1 MIPFSTFVPSFLFK
15 IISNICLRKK
25 GRTSKKTKE
34 KRRIHHGI
42 EIPCFL
48 RQLINKMKTITW
60 PILALMA
67 LCTVIGLDD
76 IMYNFQ
82 NQGMPV
88 ITSWIIMCLLYV
100 TPYSLMVGQ
109 LGSTFDKEGGGLS
122 SWVRGTDG
130 EFLGYFTAW
139 TYWAASIP
147 YAVDSANEIIVDLG
161 WAVTGTGTKDFQY
174 KIPTSLFAIL
184 TFVVF
189 IIFIIVEHHFSNS
202 MEFLST
208 IGGGLMIIMVILFV
222 ILAFFGLVK
231 SGGHMATKNFGFHS
245 IVPDFNLH
253 YWSTVGMLI
262 YAMNGCE
269 LVAPYVTKMK
279 KPKTDFPKA
288 MIALAV
294 MTAFLTIL
302 GSFALGIYFDAN
314 HIPNDLKMNGAYYLF
329 DMLGEQF
336 GMGHFLLYFW
346 AWTSL
351 FFNCAL
357 VAVLLDAMTRMLISD
372 TGDKY
377 MPKFLRKKDKNGL
390 PVNGY
395 ILTVALSS
403 FIMILGI
410 FLPDMNDIFN
420 WLLNLNS
427 IISPGVTCWIFY
439 SFMRVRKNSKKYP
452 SKYVYIKNDKV
463 AWLVGIALLIVTAV
477 ATILGFAPQ
486 DIKQGTGL
494 WWYELIINIVTVVVL
509 IGLGAILPGI
519 RRREVEYGVAF
530 DKAQWIWMGILIIGS
545 IILDIWLG
553 STKIPLRIAMIV
565 IQAVIALILTWLVG
579 RRKPANATK

>member
-1 MIPFSTFVPSFLFK
+1 MDDLTST
-15 IISNICLRKK
+15 
-25 GRTSKKTKE
+25 
-34 KRRIHHGI
+34 
-42 EIPCFL
+42 
-48 RQLINKMKTITW
+48 NKMKAITW
-60 PILALMA
+60 PVLTLMA

-109 LGSTFDKEGGGLS
+109 LGSTFSEEGGGLS

-161 WAVTGTGTKDFQY
+161 WALTGSKGFQD
-174 KIPTSLFAIL
+174 KIPTTMFAAL

-189 IIFIIVEHHFSNS
+189 IVFIIVEHHFANS
-202 MEFLST
+202 MEFLSS
-208 IGGGLMIIMVILFV
+208 IGGGLMVIMTVLFV
-222 ILAFFGLVK
+222 FLAFVGLAK
-231 SGGHMATKNFGFHS
+231 SGGHMATQPFTWHTIIPKF
-245 IVPDFNLH
+245 DLH

-279 KPKTDFPKA
+279 KPKSDFPKA
-288 MIALAV
+288 MITLAI

-302 GSFALGIYFDAN
+302 GSFALGIYFDAY
-314 HIPNDLKMNGAYYLF
+314 HIPNDLKMNGAYYVF
-329 DMLGEQF
+329 DMVGKQF
-336 GMGHFLLYFW
+336 GMGKFLLYLW

-351 FFNCAL
+351 LFNCAL

-390 PVNGY
+390 PINGY

-427 IISPGVTCWIFY
+427 IVSPGVTCWIFY

-452 SKYVYIKNDKV
+452 SKYVYIKNDKL
-463 AWLVGIALLIVTAV
+463 AWLVGLALLLVTAV

-486 DIKQGTGL
+486 DVKQGSGL
-494 WWYELIINIVTVVVL
+494 WWYELIINIVAVIVL

-519 RRREVEYGVAF
+519 RHREEEYGIAF
-530 DKAQWIWMGILIIGS
+530 DKSQWIWMGIIIIGS
-545 IILDIWLG
+545 IILDVWLG
-553 STKIPLRIAMIV
+553 STKIPARIIMIIV
-565 IQAVIALILTWLVG
+565 EAIAALIITWIVG
-579 RRKPANATK
+579 RRKPQQATK

>member
-1 MIPFSTFVPSFLFK
+1 MDDLTST
-15 IISNICLRKK
+15 
-25 GRTSKKTKE
+25 
-34 KRRIHHGI
+34 
-42 EIPCFL
+42 
-48 RQLINKMKTITW
+48 NKMKAITW
-60 PILALMA
+60 PVLTLMA

-109 LGSTFDKEGGGLS
+109 LGSTFSEEGGGLS

-161 WAVTGTGTKDFQY
+161 WALTGSKGFQD
-174 KIPTSLFAIL
+174 KIPTTMFAAL

-189 IIFIIVEHHFSNS
+189 IVFIIVEHHFANS
-202 MEFLST
+202 MEFLSS
-208 IGGGLMIIMVILFV
+208 IGGGLMVIMTVLFV
-222 ILAFFGLVK
+222 FLAFVGLAK
-231 SGGHMATKNFGFHS
+231 SGGHMATQPFTWHTIIPKF
-245 IVPDFNLH
+245 DLH

-279 KPKTDFPKA
+279 KPKSDFPKA
-288 MIALAV
+288 MITLAI

-302 GSFALGIYFDAN
+302 GSFALGIYFDAY
-314 HIPNDLKMNGAYYLF
+314 HIPNDLKMNGAYYVF
-329 DMLGEQF
+329 DMVGKQF
-336 GMGHFLLYFW
+336 GMGKFLLYLW

-351 FFNCAL
+351 LFNCAL

-390 PVNGY
+390 PINGY

-427 IISPGVTCWIFY
+427 IVSPGVTCWIFY

-452 SKYVYIKNDKV
+452 SKYVYIKNDKL
-463 AWLVGIALLIVTAV
+463 AWLVGLALLVVTAV

-486 DIKQGTGL
+486 DVKQGSDL
-494 WWYELIINIVTVVVL
+494 WWYELIINIVAVIVL

-519 RRREVEYGVAF
+519 RRREEEYGIAF
-530 DKAQWIWMGILIIGS
+530 DRSQWIWMGIIIIGS
-545 IILDIWLG
+545 IILDVWLG
-553 STKIPLRIAMIV
+553 STKIPMRIAMIIIEAIV
-565 IQAVIALILTWLVG
+565 ALIATWLVG
-579 RRKPANATK
+579 RRKPQNATK

>member
-1 MIPFSTFVPSFLFK
+1 MDDLTST
-15 IISNICLRKK
+15 
-25 GRTSKKTKE
+25 
-34 KRRIHHGI
+34 
-42 EIPCFL
+42 
-48 RQLINKMKTITW
+48 NKMKAITW
-60 PILALMA
+60 PVLTLMA

-109 LGSTFDKEGGGLS
+109 LGSTFSEEGGGLS

-161 WAVTGTGTKDFQY
+161 WALTGSKGFQD
-174 KIPTSLFAIL
+174 KIPTTMFAAL

-189 IIFIIVEHHFSNS
+189 IVFIIVEHHFANS
-202 MEFLST
+202 MEFLSS
-208 IGGGLMIIMVILFV
+208 IGGGLMVIMTVLFV
-222 ILAFFGLVK
+222 FLAFVGLAK
-231 SGGHMATKNFGFHS
+231 SGGHMATQPFTWHTIIPKF
-245 IVPDFNLH
+245 DLH

-279 KPKTDFPKA
+279 KPKSDFPKA
-288 MIALAV
+288 MITLAI

-302 GSFALGIYFDAN
+302 GSFALGIYFDAY
-314 HIPNDLKMNGAYYLF
+314 HIPNDLKMNGAYYVF
-329 DMLGEQF
+329 DMVGKQF
-336 GMGHFLLYFW
+336 GMGKFLLYLW

-351 FFNCAL
+351 LFNCAL

-390 PVNGY
+390 PINGY
-395 ILTVALSS
+395 VLTVALSS

-427 IISPGVTCWIFY
+427 IVSPGVTCWIFY

-452 SKYVYIKNDKV
+452 SKYVYIKNDKL
-463 AWLVGIALLIVTAV
+463 AWLVGLALLVVTAV

-486 DIKQGTGL
+486 DVKQGSGL
-494 WWYELIINIVTVVVL
+494 WWYELIINIVAVIVL

-519 RRREVEYGVAF
+519 RRREEEYGIAF
-530 DKAQWIWMGILIIGS
+530 DKSQWIWMGILIIGS
-545 IILDIWLG
+545 IILDVWLG
-553 STKIPLRIAMIV
+553 STKIPMRITMIIV
-565 IQAVIALILTWLVG
+565 EAILALILTWLVG
-579 RRKPANATK
+579 RRKPEGAAK

>member
-1 MIPFSTFVPSFLFK
+1 
-15 IISNICLRKK
+15 
-25 GRTSKKTKE
+25 
-34 KRRIHHGI
+34 
-42 EIPCFL
+42 
-48 RQLINKMKTITW
+48 MKTITW
-60 PILALMA
+60 PVLTLMA

-161 WAVTGTGTKDFQY
+161 WAVTGTKDFQD

-189 IIFIIVEHHFSNS
+189 IVFIIVEHHFSNS

-208 IGGGLMIIMVILFV
+208 IGGGLMIIMVVLFV
-222 ILAFFGLVK
+222 VLAFFGLIK
-231 SGGHMATKNFGFHS
+231 SGGHMATKNFGLHS
-245 IVPDFNLH
+245 IIPNFNLH

-262 YAMNGCE
+262 YAMNGAE

-288 MIALAV
+288 MIALAL

-329 DMLGEQF
+329 DMLGQQF

-439 SFMRVRKNSKKYP
+439 SFMRIRKNSKKFP
-452 SKYVYIKNDKV
+452 SQYLYIKNDKL
-463 AWLVGIALLIVTAV
+463 AWLVGLLLLLVTAA

-486 DIKQGTGL
+486 DVKQGTGL
-494 WWYELIINIVTVVVL
+494 WWYELIINIVAVVVL

-553 STKIPLRIAMIV
+553 STTLPMRIALIV
-565 IQAVIALILTWLVG
+565 IEAVVALILTWLVG

>member
-1 MIPFSTFVPSFLFK
+1 MDDLTST
-15 IISNICLRKK
+15 
-25 GRTSKKTKE
+25 
-34 KRRIHHGI
+34 
-42 EIPCFL
+42 
-48 RQLINKMKTITW
+48 NKMKAITW
-60 PILALMA
+60 PVLTLMA

-109 LGSTFDKEGGGLS
+109 LGSTFSEEGGGLS

-161 WAVTGTGTKDFQY
+161 WALTGSKGFQD
-174 KIPTSLFAIL
+174 KIPTTMFAAL

-189 IIFIIVEHHFSNS
+189 IIFIIVEHHFANS
-202 MEFLST
+202 MEFLSS
-208 IGGGLMIIMVILFV
+208 IGGGLMVIMTVLFV
-222 ILAFFGLVK
+222 FLAFVGLAK
-231 SGGHMATKNFGFHS
+231 SGGHMATQPFTWHTIIPKF
-245 IVPDFNLH
+245 DLH

-279 KPKTDFPKA
+279 KPKSDFPKA
-288 MIALAV
+288 MITLAI

-302 GSFALGIYFDAN
+302 GSFALGIYFDAY
-314 HIPNDLKMNGAYYLF
+314 HIPNDLKMNGAYYVF
-329 DMLGEQF
+329 DMVGKQF
-336 GMGHFLLYFW
+336 GMGKFLLYLW

-351 FFNCAL
+351 LFNCAL

-390 PVNGY
+390 PINGY

-427 IISPGVTCWIFY
+427 IVSPGVTCWIFY

-452 SKYVYIKNDKV
+452 SKYVYIKNDKL
-463 AWLVGIALLIVTAV
+463 AWLVGLALLVVTAV

-486 DIKQGTGL
+486 DVKHGSGL
-494 WWYELIINIVTVVVL
+494 WWYELIINIVAVIVL

-519 RRREVEYGVAF
+519 RRREEEYGIAF
-530 DKAQWIWMGILIIGS
+530 DRSQWIWMGIIIIGS
-545 IILDIWLG
+545 IILDVWLG
-553 STKIPLRIAMIV
+553 STKIPMRIAMIIIEAIV
-565 IQAVIALILTWLVG
+565 ALIATWLVG
-579 RRKPANATK
+579 RRKPQNATK

>member
-1 MIPFSTFVPSFLFK
+1 MDDLTST
-15 IISNICLRKK
+15 
-25 GRTSKKTKE
+25 
-34 KRRIHHGI
+34 
-42 EIPCFL
+42 
-48 RQLINKMKTITW
+48 NKMKAITW
-60 PILALMA
+60 PVLTLMA

-109 LGSTFDKEGGGLS
+109 LGSTFSEEGGGLS

-161 WAVTGTGTKDFQY
+161 WALTGSKGFQD
-174 KIPTSLFAIL
+174 KIPTTMFAAL

-189 IIFIIVEHHFSNS
+189 IVFIIVEHHFANS
-202 MEFLST
+202 MEFLSS
-208 IGGGLMIIMVILFV
+208 IGGGLMVIMTVLFV
-222 ILAFFGLVK
+222 FLAFVGLAK
-231 SGGHMATKNFGFHS
+231 SGGHMATQPFTWHTIIPKF
-245 IVPDFNLH
+245 DLH

-279 KPKTDFPKA
+279 KPKSDFPKA
-288 MIALAV
+288 MITLAI

-302 GSFALGIYFDAN
+302 GSFALGIYFDAY
-314 HIPNDLKMNGAYYLF
+314 HIPNDLKMNGAYYVF
-329 DMLGEQF
+329 DMVGKQF
-336 GMGHFLLYFW
+336 GMGKFLLYLW

-351 FFNCAL
+351 LFNCAL

-390 PVNGY
+390 PINGY

-427 IISPGVTCWIFY
+427 IVSPGVTCWIFY

-452 SKYVYIKNDKV
+452 SKYVYIKNDKL
-463 AWLVGIALLIVTAV
+463 AWLVGLALLVVTAV

-486 DIKQGTGL
+486 DVKHGSGL
-494 WWYELIINIVTVVVL
+494 WWYELIINIVAVIVL

-519 RRREVEYGVAF
+519 RHREEEYGIAF
-530 DKAQWIWMGILIIGS
+530 DRSQWIWMGIIIIGS
-545 IILDIWLG
+545 IILDVWLG
-553 STKIPLRIAMIV
+553 STKIPMRIAMIIIEAIV
-565 IQAVIALILTWLVG
+565 ALIATWLVG
-579 RRKPANATK
+579 RRKPQNATK

>member
-1 MIPFSTFVPSFLFK
+1 MFK
-15 IISNICLRKK
+15 KE
-25 GRTSKKTKE
+25 GGTSKKTK
-34 KRRIHHGI
+34 KGRIHHGI

-161 WAVTGTGTKDFQY
+161 WAVTGTKDFQY

>member
-1 MIPFSTFVPSFLFK
+1 LDDLTST
-15 IISNICLRKK
+15 
-25 GRTSKKTKE
+25 
-34 KRRIHHGI
+34 
-42 EIPCFL
+42 
-48 RQLINKMKTITW
+48 NKMKAITW
-60 PILALMA
+60 PVLTLMA

-109 LGSTFDKEGGGLS
+109 LGSTFSEEGGGLS

-161 WAVTGTGTKDFQY
+161 WALTGSKGFQD
-174 KIPTSLFAIL
+174 KIPTTMFAAL

-189 IIFIIVEHHFSNS
+189 IVFIIVEHHFANS
-202 MEFLST
+202 MEFLSS
-208 IGGGLMIIMVILFV
+208 IGGGLMVIMTVLFV
-222 ILAFFGLVK
+222 FLAFVGLAK
-231 SGGHMATKNFGFHS
+231 SGGHMATQPFTWHTIIPKF
-245 IVPDFNLH
+245 DLH

-279 KPKTDFPKA
+279 KPKSDFPKA
-288 MIALAV
+288 MITLAI

-302 GSFALGIYFDAN
+302 GSFALGIYFDAY
-314 HIPNDLKMNGAYYLF
+314 HIPNDLKMNGAYYVF
-329 DMLGEQF
+329 DMVGKQF
-336 GMGHFLLYFW
+336 GMGKFLLYLW

-351 FFNCAL
+351 LFNCAL

-390 PVNGY
+390 PINGY

-427 IISPGVTCWIFY
+427 IVSPGVTCWIFY

-452 SKYVYIKNDKV
+452 SKYVYIKNDKL
-463 AWLVGIALLIVTAV
+463 AWLVGLALLVVTAV

-486 DIKQGTGL
+486 DVKHGSGL
-494 WWYELIINIVTVVVL
+494 WWYELIINIVAVIVL

-519 RRREVEYGVAF
+519 RRREEEYGIAF
-530 DKAQWIWMGILIIGS
+530 DRSQWIWMGIIIIGS
-545 IILDIWLG
+545 IILDVWLG
-553 STKIPLRIAMIV
+553 STKLPMRIAMIIIEAIV
-565 IQAVIALILTWLVG
+565 ALIATWLVG
-579 RRKPANATK
+579 RRKPQNATK

>member
-1 MIPFSTFVPSFLFK
+1 MDDLTST
-15 IISNICLRKK
+15 
-25 GRTSKKTKE
+25 
-34 KRRIHHGI
+34 
-42 EIPCFL
+42 
-48 RQLINKMKTITW
+48 NKMKAITW
-60 PILALMA
+60 PVLTLMA

-109 LGSTFDKEGGGLS
+109 LGSTFSEEGGGLS

-161 WAVTGTGTKDFQY
+161 WALTGSKGFQD
-174 KIPTSLFAIL
+174 KIPTTMFAAL

-189 IIFIIVEHHFSNS
+189 IVFIIVEHHFANS
-202 MEFLST
+202 MEFLSS
-208 IGGGLMIIMVILFV
+208 IGGGLMVIMTVLFV
-222 ILAFFGLVK
+222 FLAFVGLAK
-231 SGGHMATKNFGFHS
+231 SGGHMATQPFTWHTIIPKF
-245 IVPDFNLH
+245 DLH

-279 KPKTDFPKA
+279 KPKSDFPKA
-288 MIALAV
+288 MITLAI

-302 GSFALGIYFDAN
+302 GSFSLGIYFDAY
-314 HIPNDLKMNGAYYLF
+314 HIPNDLKMNGAYYVF
-329 DMLGEQF
+329 DMVGKQF
-336 GMGHFLLYFW
+336 GMGKFLLYLW

-351 FFNCAL
+351 LFNCAL

-390 PVNGY
+390 PINGY

-427 IISPGVTCWIFY
+427 IVSPGVTCWIFY

-452 SKYVYIKNDKV
+452 SKYVYIKNDKL
-463 AWLVGIALLIVTAV
+463 AWLVGLALLVVTAV

-486 DIKQGTGL
+486 DVKQGSGL
-494 WWYELIINIVTVVVL
+494 WWYELIINIVAVIVL

-519 RRREVEYGVAF
+519 RRREEEYGIAF
-530 DKAQWIWMGILIIGS
+530 DKSQWIWMGIIIIGS
-545 IILDIWLG
+545 IILDVWLG
-553 STKIPLRIAMIV
+553 STKIPAKITMIIVEAIA
-565 IQAVIALILTWLVG
+565 ALIITWIVG

>member
-1 MIPFSTFVPSFLFK
+1 MDDLTST
-15 IISNICLRKK
+15 
-25 GRTSKKTKE
+25 
-34 KRRIHHGI
+34 
-42 EIPCFL
+42 
-48 RQLINKMKTITW
+48 NKMKAITW
-60 PILALMA
+60 PVLTLMA

-109 LGSTFDKEGGGLS
+109 LGSTFSEEGGGLS

-161 WAVTGTGTKDFQY
+161 WALTGSKGFQD
-174 KIPTSLFAIL
+174 KIPTTMFAAL

-189 IIFIIVEHHFSNS
+189 IVFIIVEHHFANS
-202 MEFLST
+202 MEFLSS
-208 IGGGLMIIMVILFV
+208 IGGGLMVIMTVLFV
-222 ILAFFGLVK
+222 FLAFVGLAK
-231 SGGHMATKNFGFHS
+231 SGGHMATQPFTWHTIIPKF
-245 IVPDFNLH
+245 DLH

-279 KPKTDFPKA
+279 KPKSDFPKA
-288 MIALAV
+288 MITLAI

-302 GSFALGIYFDAN
+302 GSFSLGIYFDAY
-314 HIPNDLKMNGAYYLF
+314 HIPNDLKMNGAYYVF
-329 DMLGEQF
+329 DMVGKQF
-336 GMGHFLLYFW
+336 GMGKFLLYLW

-351 FFNCAL
+351 LFNCAL

-390 PVNGY
+390 PINGY

-427 IISPGVTCWIFY
+427 IVSPGVTCWIFY

-452 SKYVYIKNDKV
+452 SKYVYIKNDKL
-463 AWLVGIALLIVTAV
+463 AWLVGLALLVVTAV

-486 DIKQGTGL
+486 DVKQGSGL
-494 WWYELIINIVTVVVL
+494 WWYELIINIVAVIVL

-519 RRREVEYGVAF
+519 RRREEEYGIAF
-530 DKAQWIWMGILIIGS
+530 DKSQWIWMGILIIGS
-545 IILDIWLG
+545 IILDVWLG
-553 STKIPLRIAMIV
+553 STKIPAKITMIIVEAIA
-565 IQAVIALILTWLVG
+565 ALIITWIVG

>member
-1 MIPFSTFVPSFLFK
+1 MDDLTST
-15 IISNICLRKK
+15 
-25 GRTSKKTKE
+25 
-34 KRRIHHGI
+34 
-42 EIPCFL
+42 
-48 RQLINKMKTITW
+48 NKMKAITW
-60 PILALMA
+60 PVLTLMA

-109 LGSTFDKEGGGLS
+109 LGSTFSEEGGGLS

-161 WAVTGTGTKDFQY
+161 WALTGSKGFQD
-174 KIPTSLFAIL
+174 KIPTTMFAAL

-189 IIFIIVEHHFSNS
+189 IVFIIVEHHFANS
-202 MEFLST
+202 MEFLSS
-208 IGGGLMIIMVILFV
+208 IGGGLMVIMTVLFV
-222 ILAFFGLVK
+222 FLAFVGLAK
-231 SGGHMATKNFGFHS
+231 SGGHMATQPFTWHTIIPKF
-245 IVPDFNLH
+245 DLH

-279 KPKTDFPKA
+279 KPKSDFPKA
-288 MIALAV
+288 MITLAI

-302 GSFALGIYFDAN
+302 GSFALGIYFDAY
-314 HIPNDLKMNGAYYLF
+314 HIPNDLKMNGAYYVF
-329 DMLGEQF
+329 DMVGKQF
-336 GMGHFLLYFW
+336 GMGKFLLYLW

-351 FFNCAL
+351 LFNCAL

-390 PVNGY
+390 PINGY

-427 IISPGVTCWIFY
+427 IISPGVTCWILY

-452 SKYVYIKNDKV
+452 SKYVYIKNDKL
-463 AWLVGIALLIVTAV
+463 AWLVGLALLVVTAV

-486 DIKQGTGL
+486 DVKQGSGL
-494 WWYELIINIVTVVVL
+494 WWYELIINIVAVIVL

-519 RRREVEYGVAF
+519 RRREEEYGIAF
-530 DKAQWIWMGILIIGS
+530 DKSQWIWMGIIIIGS
-545 IILDIWLG
+545 IILDVWLG
-553 STKIPLRIAMIV
+553 STKIPARITMIIV
-565 IQAVIALILTWLVG
+565 EAIAALIITWIVG
-579 RRKPANATK
+579 RRKPQQATI

>member
-1 MIPFSTFVPSFLFK
+1 MDDLTST
-15 IISNICLRKK
+15 
-25 GRTSKKTKE
+25 
-34 KRRIHHGI
+34 
-42 EIPCFL
+42 
-48 RQLINKMKTITW
+48 NKMKAITW
-60 PILALMA
+60 PVLTLMA

-109 LGSTFDKEGGGLS
+109 LGSTFSEEGGGLS

-161 WAVTGTGTKDFQY
+161 WALTGSKGFQD
-174 KIPTSLFAIL
+174 KIPTTMFAAL

-189 IIFIIVEHHFSNS
+189 IVFIIVEHHFANS
-202 MEFLST
+202 MEFLSS
-208 IGGGLMIIMVILFV
+208 IGGGLMVIMTVLFV
-222 ILAFFGLVK
+222 FLAFVGLAK
-231 SGGHMATKNFGFHS
+231 SGGHMATQPFTWHTIIPKF
-245 IVPDFNLH
+245 DLH

-279 KPKTDFPKA
+279 KPKSDFPKA
-288 MIALAV
+288 MITLAI

-302 GSFALGIYFDAN
+302 GSFSLGIYFDAY
-314 HIPNDLKMNGAYYLF
+314 HIPNDLKMNGAYYVF
-329 DMLGEQF
+329 DMVGKQF
-336 GMGHFLLYFW
+336 GMGKFLLYLW

-351 FFNCAL
+351 LFNCAL

-390 PVNGY
+390 PINGY

-427 IISPGVTCWIFY
+427 IVSPGVTCWIFY

-452 SKYVYIKNDKV
+452 SKYVYIKNDKL
-463 AWLVGIALLIVTAV
+463 AWLVGLALLVVTAV

-486 DIKQGTGL
+486 DVKQGSGL
-494 WWYELIINIVTVVVL
+494 WWYELIINIVAVIVL

-519 RRREVEYGVAF
+519 RRREEEYGIAF
-530 DKAQWIWMGILIIGS
+530 DKSQWIWMGILIIGS
-545 IILDIWLG
+545 IILDVWFG
-553 STKIPLRIAMIV
+553 STKIPARITMIIV
-565 IQAVIALILTWLVG
+565 EAIAALIITWIVG

>member
-1 MIPFSTFVPSFLFK
+1 MDDLTST
-15 IISNICLRKK
+15 
-25 GRTSKKTKE
+25 
-34 KRRIHHGI
+34 
-42 EIPCFL
+42 
-48 RQLINKMKTITW
+48 NKMKAITW
-60 PILALMA
+60 PVLTLMA

-88 ITSWIIMCLLYV
+88 ITSWIIMFLLYV

-109 LGSTFDKEGGGLS
+109 LGSTFSEEGGGLS

-161 WAVTGTGTKDFQY
+161 WALTGSKGFQD
-174 KIPTSLFAIL
+174 KIPTTMFAAL

-189 IIFIIVEHHFSNS
+189 IVFIIVEHHFANS
-202 MEFLST
+202 MEFLSS
-208 IGGGLMIIMVILFV
+208 IGGGLMVIMTVLFV
-222 ILAFFGLVK
+222 FLAFVGLAK
-231 SGGHMATKNFGFHS
+231 SGGHMATQPFTWHTIIPKF
-245 IVPDFNLH
+245 DLH

-279 KPKTDFPKA
+279 KPKSDFPKA
-288 MIALAV
+288 MITLAI

-302 GSFALGIYFDAN
+302 GSFSLGIYFDAY
-314 HIPNDLKMNGAYYLF
+314 HIPNDLKMNGAYYVF
-329 DMLGEQF
+329 DMVGKQF
-336 GMGHFLLYFW
+336 GMGKFLLYLW

-351 FFNCAL
+351 LFNCAL

-390 PVNGY
+390 PINGY

-427 IISPGVTCWIFY
+427 IVSPGVTCWIFY

-452 SKYVYIKNDKV
+452 SKYVYIKNDKL
-463 AWLVGIALLIVTAV
+463 AWLVGLALLVVTAV

-486 DIKQGTGL
+486 DVKQGSGL
-494 WWYELIINIVTVVVL
+494 WWYELIINIVAVIVL

-519 RRREVEYGVAF
+519 RRREEEYGIAF
-530 DKAQWIWMGILIIGS
+530 DKSQWIWMGILIIGS
-545 IILDIWLG
+545 IILDVWLG
-553 STKIPLRIAMIV
+553 STKIPMRITMIIV
-565 IQAVIALILTWLVG
+565 EAILALILTWLVG
-579 RRKPANATK
+579 RRKPQGAAK

>member
-1 MIPFSTFVPSFLFK
+1 MDDLTST
-15 IISNICLRKK
+15 
-25 GRTSKKTKE
+25 
-34 KRRIHHGI
+34 
-42 EIPCFL
+42 
-48 RQLINKMKTITW
+48 NKMKAITW
-60 PILALMA
+60 PVLTLMA

-109 LGSTFDKEGGGLS
+109 LGSTFSEEGGGLS

-161 WAVTGTGTKDFQY
+161 WALTGSKGFQD
-174 KIPTSLFAIL
+174 KIPTTMFAAL

-189 IIFIIVEHHFSNS
+189 IVFIIVEHHFANS
-202 MEFLST
+202 MEFLSS
-208 IGGGLMIIMVILFV
+208 IGGGLMVIMTVLFV
-222 ILAFFGLVK
+222 FLAFVGLAK
-231 SGGHMATKNFGFHS
+231 SGGHMATQPFTWHTIIPKF
-245 IVPDFNLH
+245 DLH

-279 KPKTDFPKA
+279 KPKSDFPKA
-288 MIALAV
+288 MITLAI

-302 GSFALGIYFDAN
+302 GSFALGIYFDAY
-314 HIPNDLKMNGAYYLF
+314 HIPNDLKMNGAYYVF
-329 DMLGEQF
+329 DMVGKQF
-336 GMGHFLLYFW
+336 GMGKFLLYLW

-351 FFNCAL
+351 LFNCAL

-390 PVNGY
+390 PINGY

-452 SKYVYIKNDKV
+452 SKYVYIKNNKL
-463 AWLVGIALLIVTAV
+463 AWLVGLALLVVTAV

-486 DIKQGTGL
+486 DVKQGSGL
-494 WWYELIINIVTVVVL
+494 WWYELIINIVAVIVL

-519 RRREVEYGVAF
+519 RRREEEYGIAF
-530 DKAQWIWMGILIIGS
+530 DKSQWIWMGIIIIGS
-545 IILDIWLG
+545 IILDVWLG
-553 STKIPLRIAMIV
+553 STKIPARITMIIV
-565 IQAVIALILTWLVG
+565 EAIAALIITWIVG
-579 RRKPANATK
+579 RRKPQQATI

>member
-1 MIPFSTFVPSFLFK
+1 MDDLTST
-15 IISNICLRKK
+15 
-25 GRTSKKTKE
+25 
-34 KRRIHHGI
+34 
-42 EIPCFL
+42 
-48 RQLINKMKTITW
+48 NKMKAITW
-60 PILALMA
+60 PVLTLMA

-109 LGSTFDKEGGGLS
+109 LGSTFSEEGGGLS

-161 WAVTGTGTKDFQY
+161 WALTGSKGFQD
-174 KIPTSLFAIL
+174 KIPTTMFAAL

-189 IIFIIVEHHFSNS
+189 IVFIVVEHHFANS
-202 MEFLST
+202 MEFLSS
-208 IGGGLMIIMVILFV
+208 IGGGLMVIMTVLFV
-222 ILAFFGLVK
+222 FLAFVGLAK
-231 SGGHMATKNFGFHS
+231 SGGHMATQPFTWHTIIPKF
-245 IVPDFNLH
+245 DLH

-279 KPKTDFPKA
+279 KPKSDFPKA
-288 MIALAV
+288 MITLAI

-302 GSFALGIYFDAN
+302 GSFSLGIYFDAY
-314 HIPNDLKMNGAYYLF
+314 HIPNDLKMNGAYYVF
-329 DMLGEQF
+329 DMVGKQF
-336 GMGHFLLYFW
+336 GMGKFLLYLW

-351 FFNCAL
+351 LFNCAL

-390 PVNGY
+390 PINGY

-427 IISPGVTCWIFY
+427 IVSPGVTCWIFY

-452 SKYVYIKNDKV
+452 SKYVYIKNDKL
-463 AWLVGIALLIVTAV
+463 AWLVGLALLLVTAV

-486 DIKQGTGL
+486 DVKQGSGL
-494 WWYELIINIVTVVVL
+494 WWYELIINIVAVIVL

-519 RRREVEYGVAF
+519 RRREEEYGIAF
-530 DKAQWIWMGILIIGS
+530 DKSQWIWMGIIIIGS
-545 IILDIWLG
+545 IILDVWLG
-553 STKIPLRIAMIV
+553 STRIPARITMIIV
-565 IQAVIALILTWLVG
+565 EAITALIITWIVG

>member
-1 MIPFSTFVPSFLFK
+1 MDDLTST
-15 IISNICLRKK
+15 
-25 GRTSKKTKE
+25 
-34 KRRIHHGI
+34 
-42 EIPCFL
+42 
-48 RQLINKMKTITW
+48 NKMKAITW
-60 PILALMA
+60 PVLTLMA

-109 LGSTFDKEGGGLS
+109 LGSTFSEEGGGLS

-161 WAVTGTGTKDFQY
+161 WALTGSKGFQD
-174 KIPTSLFAIL
+174 KIPTTMFAAL

-189 IIFIIVEHHFSNS
+189 IVFIIVEHHFANS
-202 MEFLST
+202 MEFLSS
-208 IGGGLMIIMVILFV
+208 IGGGLMVIMTVLFV
-222 ILAFFGLVK
+222 FLAFVGLAK
-231 SGGHMATKNFGFHS
+231 SGGHMATQPFTWHTIIPKF
-245 IVPDFNLH
+245 DLH

-279 KPKTDFPKA
+279 KPKSDFPKA
-288 MIALAV
+288 MITLAI

-302 GSFALGIYFDAN
+302 GSFALGIYFDAY
-314 HIPNDLKMNGAYYLF
+314 HIPNDLKMNGAYYVF
-329 DMLGEQF
+329 DMVGKQF
-336 GMGHFLLYFW
+336 GMGKFLLYLW

-351 FFNCAL
+351 LFNCAL

-390 PVNGY
+390 PINGY

-427 IISPGVTCWIFY
+427 IVSPGVTCWIFY

-452 SKYVYIKNDKV
+452 SKYVYIKNDKL
-463 AWLVGIALLIVTAV
+463 AWLVGLALLVVTAV

-486 DIKQGTGL
+486 DVKQGSGL
-494 WWYELIINIVTVVVL
+494 WWYELIINIVAVIVL
-509 IGLGAILPGI
+509 IGLGTILPGI
-519 RRREVEYGVAF
+519 RRREEEYGIAF
-530 DKAQWIWMGILIIGS
+530 DKSQWIWMGILIIGS
-545 IILDIWLG
+545 IILDVWLG
-553 STKIPLRIAMIV
+553 STKIPMRITMIIV
-565 IQAVIALILTWLVG
+565 EAIAALIITWIVG
-579 RRKPANATK
+579 RRKPQQATK

>member
-1 MIPFSTFVPSFLFK
+1 MDDLTSTS
-15 IISNICLRKK
+15 
-25 GRTSKKTKE
+25 
-34 KRRIHHGI
+34 
-42 EIPCFL
+42 
-48 RQLINKMKTITW
+48 KMKTISW
-60 PILALMA
+60 PVLTLMA

-109 LGSTFDKEGGGLS
+109 LGSTFSNEGGGLS

-161 WAVTGTGTKDFQY
+161 WALTGSKGFQD
-174 KIPTSLFAIL
+174 KIPTTMFAAL

-189 IIFIIVEHHFSNS
+189 IVFIIVEHHFANS
-202 MEFLST
+202 MEFLSS
-208 IGGGLMIIMVILFV
+208 IGGGLMVIMTVLFV
-222 ILAFFGLVK
+222 LLAFVGLAK
-231 SGGHMATKNFGFHS
+231 SGGHMATQPFTWHT
-245 IVPDFNLH
+245 IVPKFDLH

-279 KPKTDFPKA
+279 KPKSDFPKA
-288 MIALAV
+288 MIALAI

-302 GSFALGIYFDAN
+302 GSFALGIYFDAY
-314 HIPNDLKMNGAYYLF
+314 HIPNDLKMNGAYYVF
-329 DMLGEQF
+329 QMVGEQF
-336 GMGHFLLYFW
+336 GMGKFLLYLW

-351 FFNCAL
+351 LFNCAL

-390 PVNGY
+390 PINGY

-427 IISPGVTCWIFY
+427 IVSPGVTCWIFY
-439 SFMRVRKNSKKYP
+439 SFMRIRKNSAKYP
-452 SKYVYIKNDKV
+452 SKYVYIKNDKL
-463 AWLVGIALLIVTAV
+463 AWLVGLALLIVTAV

-486 DIKQGTGL
+486 DVKQGSGL
-494 WWYELIINIVTVVVL
+494 WWYELIINIVAVIVL

-519 RRREVEYGVAF
+519 RRREEEYGIAF
-530 DKAQWIWMGILIIGS
+530 DKSQWIWMGILIIGS
-545 IILDIWLG
+545 IILDVWLG
-553 STKIPLRIAMIV
+553 STNLSMKIAMI
-565 IQAVIALILTWLVG
+565 IIEAIIALIATWLVG
-579 RRKPANATK
+579 RRKPQGATK

>member
-1 MIPFSTFVPSFLFK
+1 MDDLTST
-15 IISNICLRKK
+15 
-25 GRTSKKTKE
+25 
-34 KRRIHHGI
+34 
-42 EIPCFL
+42 
-48 RQLINKMKTITW
+48 NKMKAITW
-60 PILALMA
+60 PVLTLMA

-109 LGSTFDKEGGGLS
+109 LGSTFSEEGGGLS

-161 WAVTGTGTKDFQY
+161 WALTGSKGFQD
-174 KIPTSLFAIL
+174 KIPTTMFAAL
-184 TFVVF
+184 TFIV
-189 IIFIIVEHHFSNS
+189 FIIVEHHFANS
-202 MEFLST
+202 MEFLSS
-208 IGGGLMIIMVILFV
+208 IGGGLMVIMTVLFV
-222 ILAFFGLVK
+222 FLAFVGLAK
-231 SGGHMATKNFGFHS
+231 SGGHMATQPFTWHTIIPKF
-245 IVPDFNLH
+245 DLH

-279 KPKTDFPKA
+279 KPKSDFPKA
-288 MIALAV
+288 MITLAI

-302 GSFALGIYFDAN
+302 GSFALGIYFDAY
-314 HIPNDLKMNGAYYLF
+314 HIPNDLKMNGAYYVF
-329 DMLGEQF
+329 DMVGKQF
-336 GMGHFLLYFW
+336 GMGKFLLYLW

-351 FFNCAL
+351 LFNCAL

-390 PVNGY
+390 PINGY

-452 SKYVYIKNDKV
+452 SKYVYIKNDKL
-463 AWLVGIALLIVTAV
+463 AWLVGLALLVVTAV

-486 DIKQGTGL
+486 DVKQGSGL
-494 WWYELIINIVTVVVL
+494 WWYELIINIVAVIVL

-519 RRREVEYGVAF
+519 RRREEEYGIAF
-530 DKAQWIWMGILIIGS
+530 DKSQWIWMGIIIIGS
-545 IILDIWLG
+545 IILDVWLG
-553 STKIPLRIAMIV
+553 STKIPARITMIIV
-565 IQAVIALILTWLVG
+565 EAIAALIITWIVG
-579 RRKPANATK
+579 RRKPQQATI

>member
-1 MIPFSTFVPSFLFK
+1 MDDLTST
-15 IISNICLRKK
+15 
-25 GRTSKKTKE
+25 
-34 KRRIHHGI
+34 
-42 EIPCFL
+42 
-48 RQLINKMKTITW
+48 NKMKAITW
-60 PILALMA
+60 PVLTLMA

-109 LGSTFDKEGGGLS
+109 LGSTFSEEGGGLS

-161 WAVTGTGTKDFQY
+161 WALTGSKGFQD
-174 KIPTSLFAIL
+174 KIPTTMFAAL

-189 IIFIIVEHHFSNS
+189 IVFIIVEHHFANS
-202 MEFLST
+202 MEFLSS
-208 IGGGLMIIMVILFV
+208 IGGGLMVIMTVLFV
-222 ILAFFGLVK
+222 FLAFVGLAK
-231 SGGHMATKNFGFHS
+231 SGGHMATQPFTWHTIIPKF
-245 IVPDFNLH
+245 DLH

-279 KPKTDFPKA
+279 KPKSDFPKA
-288 MIALAV
+288 MITLAI

-302 GSFALGIYFDAN
+302 GSFALGIYFDAY
-314 HIPNDLKMNGAYYLF
+314 HIPNDLKMNGAYYVF
-329 DMLGEQF
+329 DMVGKQF
-336 GMGHFLLYFW
+336 GMGKFLLYLW

-351 FFNCAL
+351 LFNCAL

-390 PVNGY
+390 PINGY

-427 IISPGVTCWIFY
+427 IVSPGVTCWIFY
-439 SFMRVRKNSKKYP
+439 SFMRVRKDSKKYP
-452 SKYVYIKNDKV
+452 SKYVYIKNDKL
-463 AWLVGIALLIVTAV
+463 AWLVGLALLVVTAV

-486 DIKQGTGL
+486 DVKHGSGL
-494 WWYELIINIVTVVVL
+494 WWYELIINIVAVIVL

-519 RRREVEYGVAF
+519 RRREEEYGIAF
-530 DKAQWIWMGILIIGS
+530 DRSQWIWMGIIIIGS
-545 IILDIWLG
+545 IILDVWLG
-553 STKIPLRIAMIV
+553 STKIPMRIAMIIIEAIV
-565 IQAVIALILTWLVG
+565 ALIATWLVG
-579 RRKPANATK
+579 RRKPQNATK

>member
-1 MIPFSTFVPSFLFK
+1 MDDLTST
-15 IISNICLRKK
+15 
-25 GRTSKKTKE
+25 
-34 KRRIHHGI
+34 
-42 EIPCFL
+42 
-48 RQLINKMKTITW
+48 NKMKAITW
-60 PILALMA
+60 PVLTLMA

-109 LGSTFDKEGGGLS
+109 LGSTFSEEGGGLS

-161 WAVTGTGTKDFQY
+161 WALTGSKGFQD
-174 KIPTSLFAIL
+174 KIPTTMFAAL

-189 IIFIIVEHHFSNS
+189 IVFIIVEHHFANS
-202 MEFLST
+202 MEFLSS
-208 IGGGLMIIMVILFV
+208 IGGGLMVIMTVLFV
-222 ILAFFGLVK
+222 FLAFVGLAK
-231 SGGHMATKNFGFHS
+231 SGGHMATQPFTWHTIIPKF
-245 IVPDFNLH
+245 DLH

-279 KPKTDFPKA
+279 KPKSDFPKA
-288 MIALAV
+288 MITLAI

-302 GSFALGIYFDAN
+302 GSFSLGIYFDAY
-314 HIPNDLKMNGAYYLF
+314 HIPNDLKMNGAYYVF
-329 DMLGEQF
+329 DMVGKQF
-336 GMGHFLLYFW
+336 GMGKFLLYLW

-351 FFNCAL
+351 LFNCAL

-390 PVNGY
+390 PINGY

-427 IISPGVTCWIFY
+427 IVSPGVTCWIFY

-452 SKYVYIKNDKV
+452 SKYVYIKNDKL
-463 AWLVGIALLIVTAV
+463 AWLVGLALLVVTAV

-486 DIKQGTGL
+486 DVKQGSGL
-494 WWYELIINIVTVVVL
+494 WWYELIINIVAVIVL

-519 RRREVEYGVAF
+519 RRREEEYGIAF
-530 DKAQWIWMGILIIGS
+530 DKSQWIWMGILIIGS
-545 IILDIWLG
+545 IILDVWLG
-553 STKIPLRIAMIV
+553 STKIPARITMIIV
-565 IQAVIALILTWLVG
+565 EAIAALIITWIVG

>member
-1 MIPFSTFVPSFLFK
+1 MDDLTST
-15 IISNICLRKK
+15 
-25 GRTSKKTKE
+25 
-34 KRRIHHGI
+34 
-42 EIPCFL
+42 
-48 RQLINKMKTITW
+48 NKMKAITW
-60 PILALMA
+60 PVLTLMA

-109 LGSTFDKEGGGLS
+109 LGSTFSEEGGGLS

-161 WAVTGTGTKDFQY
+161 WALTGSKGFQD
-174 KIPTSLFAIL
+174 KIPTTMFAAL

-189 IIFIIVEHHFSNS
+189 IVFIVVEHHFANS
-202 MEFLST
+202 MEFLSS
-208 IGGGLMIIMVILFV
+208 IGGGLMVIMTVLFV
-222 ILAFFGLVK
+222 FLAFVGLAK
-231 SGGHMATKNFGFHS
+231 SGGHMATQPFTWHTIIPKF
-245 IVPDFNLH
+245 DLH

-279 KPKTDFPKA
+279 KPKSDFPKA
-288 MIALAV
+288 MITLAI

-302 GSFALGIYFDAN
+302 GSFALGIYFDAY
-314 HIPNDLKMNGAYYLF
+314 HIPNDLKMNGAYYVF
-329 DMLGEQF
+329 DMVGKQF
-336 GMGHFLLYFW
+336 GMGKFLLYLW

-351 FFNCAL
+351 LFNCAL

-390 PVNGY
+390 PINGY

-427 IISPGVTCWIFY
+427 IVSPGVTCWIFY

-452 SKYVYIKNDKV
+452 SKYVYIKNDKL
-463 AWLVGIALLIVTAV
+463 AWLVGLALLVVTAV

-486 DIKQGTGL
+486 DVKQGSGL
-494 WWYELIINIVTVVVL
+494 WWYELIINIVAVIVL

-519 RRREVEYGVAF
+519 RRREEEYGIAF
-530 DKAQWIWMGILIIGS
+530 DKSQWIWMGILIIGS
-545 IILDIWLG
+545 IILDVWLG
-553 STKIPLRIAMIV
+553 STKIPARITMIIV
-565 IQAVIALILTWLVG
+565 EAIAALIITWIVG

>member
-1 MIPFSTFVPSFLFK
+1 MDDLTST
-15 IISNICLRKK
+15 
-25 GRTSKKTKE
+25 
-34 KRRIHHGI
+34 
-42 EIPCFL
+42 
-48 RQLINKMKTITW
+48 NKMKAITW
-60 PILALMA
+60 PVLTLMA

-109 LGSTFDKEGGGLS
+109 LGSTFSEEGGGLS

-161 WAVTGTGTKDFQY
+161 WALTGSKGFQD
-174 KIPTSLFAIL
+174 KIPTTMFAAL

-189 IIFIIVEHHFSNS
+189 IVFIIVEHHFANS
-202 MEFLST
+202 MEFLSS
-208 IGGGLMIIMVILFV
+208 IGGGLMVIMTVLFV
-222 ILAFFGLVK
+222 FLAFVGLAK
-231 SGGHMATKNFGFHS
+231 SGGHMATQPFTWHTIIPKF
-245 IVPDFNLH
+245 DLH
-253 YWSTVGMLI
+253 YRSTVGMLI

-279 KPKTDFPKA
+279 KPKSDFPKA
-288 MIALAV
+288 MITLAI

-302 GSFALGIYFDAN
+302 GSFALGIYFDAY
-314 HIPNDLKMNGAYYLF
+314 HIPNDLKMNGAYYVF
-329 DMLGEQF
+329 DMVGKQF
-336 GMGHFLLYFW
+336 GMGKFLLYLW

-351 FFNCAL
+351 LFNCAL

-390 PVNGY
+390 PINGY

-427 IISPGVTCWIFY
+427 IVSPGVTCWIFY

-452 SKYVYIKNDKV
+452 SKYVYIKNDKL
-463 AWLVGIALLIVTAV
+463 AWLVGLALLVVTAV

-486 DIKQGTGL
+486 DVKHGSGL
-494 WWYELIINIVTVVVL
+494 WWYELIINIVAVIVL

-519 RRREVEYGVAF
+519 RRREEEYGIAF
-530 DKAQWIWMGILIIGS
+530 DRSQWIWMGIIIIGS
-545 IILDIWLG
+545 IILDVWLG
-553 STKIPLRIAMIV
+553 STKIPMRIAMIIIEAIV
-565 IQAVIALILTWLVG
+565 ALIVTWLVG
-579 RRKPANATK
+579 RRKPQNATK

>member
-1 MIPFSTFVPSFLFK
+1 MDDLTST
-15 IISNICLRKK
+15 
-25 GRTSKKTKE
+25 
-34 KRRIHHGI
+34 
-42 EIPCFL
+42 
-48 RQLINKMKTITW
+48 NKMKAITW
-60 PILALMA
+60 PVLTLMA

-109 LGSTFDKEGGGLS
+109 LGSTFSEEGGGLS

-161 WAVTGTGTKDFQY
+161 WALTGSKGFQD
-174 KIPTSLFAIL
+174 KIPTTMFAAL

-189 IIFIIVEHHFSNS
+189 IVFIIVEHHFANS
-202 MEFLST
+202 MEFLSS
-208 IGGGLMIIMVILFV
+208 IGGGLMVIMTVLFV
-222 ILAFFGLVK
+222 FLAFVGLAK
-231 SGGHMATKNFGFHS
+231 SGGHMATQPFTWHTIIPKF
-245 IVPDFNLH
+245 DLH

-279 KPKTDFPKA
+279 KPKSDFPKA
-288 MIALAV
+288 MITLAI

-302 GSFALGIYFDAN
+302 GSFALGIYFDAY
-314 HIPNDLKMNGAYYLF
+314 HIPNDLKMNGAYYVF
-329 DMLGEQF
+329 DMVGKQF
-336 GMGHFLLYFW
+336 GMGKFLLYLW

-351 FFNCAL
+351 LFNCAL

-390 PVNGY
+390 PINGY
-395 ILTVALSS
+395 ILTVTLSS

-427 IISPGVTCWIFY
+427 IVSPGVTCWIFY

-452 SKYVYIKNDKV
+452 SKYVYIKNDKL
-463 AWLVGIALLIVTAV
+463 AWLVGLALLVVTAV

-486 DIKQGTGL
+486 DVKHGSGL
-494 WWYELIINIVTVVVL
+494 WWYELIINIVAVIVL

-519 RRREVEYGVAF
+519 RRREEEYGIAF
-530 DKAQWIWMGILIIGS
+530 DRSQWIWMGIIIIGS
-545 IILDIWLG
+545 IILDVWLG
-553 STKIPLRIAMIV
+553 STKIPMRITMIIIEAIV
-565 IQAVIALILTWLVG
+565 ALIATWLVG
-579 RRKPANATK
+579 RRKPQNATK

>member
-1 MIPFSTFVPSFLFK
+1 MDDLTST
-15 IISNICLRKK
+15 
-25 GRTSKKTKE
+25 
-34 KRRIHHGI
+34 
-42 EIPCFL
+42 
-48 RQLINKMKTITW
+48 NKMKAITW
-60 PILALMA
+60 PVLTLMA

-109 LGSTFDKEGGGLS
+109 LGSTFSEEGGGLS

-161 WAVTGTGTKDFQY
+161 WALTGSKGFQD
-174 KIPTSLFAIL
+174 KIPTTMFAAL

-189 IIFIIVEHHFSNS
+189 IVFIIVEHHFANS
-202 MEFLST
+202 MEFLSS
-208 IGGGLMIIMVILFV
+208 IGGGLMVIMTVLFV
-222 ILAFFGLVK
+222 FLAFVGLTK
-231 SGGHMATKNFGFHS
+231 SGGHMATQPFTWHTIIPKF
-245 IVPDFNLH
+245 DLH

-279 KPKTDFPKA
+279 KPKSDFPKA
-288 MIALAV
+288 MITLAI

-302 GSFALGIYFDAN
+302 GSFALGIYFDAY
-314 HIPNDLKMNGAYYLF
+314 HIPNDLKMNGAYYVF
-329 DMLGEQF
+329 DMVGKQF
-336 GMGHFLLYFW
+336 GMGKFLLYLW

-351 FFNCAL
+351 LFNCAL

-390 PVNGY
+390 PINGY

-427 IISPGVTCWIFY
+427 IVSPGVTCWIFY

-452 SKYVYIKNDKV
+452 SKYVYIKNDKL
-463 AWLVGIALLIVTAV
+463 AWLVGLALLVVTAV

-486 DIKQGTGL
+486 DVKHGSGL
-494 WWYELIINIVTVVVL
+494 WWYELIINIVAVIVL

-519 RRREVEYGVAF
+519 RRREEEYGIAF
-530 DKAQWIWMGILIIGS
+530 DRSQWIWMGIIIIGS
-545 IILDIWLG
+545 IILDVWLG
-553 STKIPLRIAMIV
+553 STKIPMRIAMIIIEAIV
-565 IQAVIALILTWLVG
+565 ALIATWLVG
-579 RRKPANATK
+579 RRKPQNATK

>member
-1 MIPFSTFVPSFLFK
+1 MDDLTST
-15 IISNICLRKK
+15 
-25 GRTSKKTKE
+25 
-34 KRRIHHGI
+34 
-42 EIPCFL
+42 
-48 RQLINKMKTITW
+48 NKMKAITW
-60 PILALMA
+60 PVLTLMA

-109 LGSTFDKEGGGLS
+109 LGSTFSEEGGGLS

-161 WAVTGTGTKDFQY
+161 WALTGSKGFQD
-174 KIPTSLFAIL
+174 KIPTTMFAAL

-189 IIFIIVEHHFSNS
+189 IVFIVVEHHFANS
-202 MEFLST
+202 MEFLSS
-208 IGGGLMIIMVILFV
+208 IGGGLMVIMTVLFV
-222 ILAFFGLVK
+222 FLAFVGLAK
-231 SGGHMATKNFGFHS
+231 SGGHMATQPFTWHTIIPKF
-245 IVPDFNLH
+245 DLH

-279 KPKTDFPKA
+279 KPKSDFPKA
-288 MIALAV
+288 MITLAI

-302 GSFALGIYFDAN
+302 GSFSLGIYFDAY
-314 HIPNDLKMNGAYYLF
+314 HIPNDLKMNGAYYVF
-329 DMLGEQF
+329 DMVGKQF
-336 GMGHFLLYFW
+336 GMGKFLLYLW

-351 FFNCAL
+351 LFNCAL

-377 MPKFLRKKDKNGL
+377 MPKFLRKKDKSGL
-390 PVNGY
+390 PINGY

-427 IISPGVTCWIFY
+427 IVSPGVTCWIFY

-452 SKYVYIKNDKV
+452 SKYVYIKNDKL
-463 AWLVGIALLIVTAV
+463 AWLVGLALLVVTAV

-486 DIKQGTGL
+486 DVKQGSGL
-494 WWYELIINIVTVVVL
+494 WWYELIINIVAVIVL

-519 RRREVEYGVAF
+519 RRREEEYGIAF
-530 DKAQWIWMGILIIGS
+530 DKSQWIWMGILIIGS
-545 IILDIWLG
+545 IILDVWLG
-553 STKIPLRIAMIV
+553 STKIPARITMIIV
-565 IQAVIALILTWLVG
+565 EAIAALIITWIVG

>member
-1 MIPFSTFVPSFLFK
+1 
-15 IISNICLRKK
+15 
-25 GRTSKKTKE
+25 
-34 KRRIHHGI
+34 
-42 EIPCFL
+42 
-48 RQLINKMKTITW
+48 
-60 PILALMA
+60 
-67 LCTVIGLDD
+67 
-76 IMYNFQ
+76 
-82 NQGMPV
+82 
-88 ITSWIIMCLLYV
+88 
-100 TPYSLMVGQ
+100 
-109 LGSTFDKEGGGLS
+109 
-122 SWVRGTDG
+122 
-130 EFLGYFTAW
+130 
-139 TYWAASIP
+139 
-147 YAVDSANEIIVDLG
+147 
-161 WAVTGTGTKDFQY
+161 
-174 KIPTSLFAIL
+174 
-184 TFVVF
+184 
-189 IIFIIVEHHFSNS
+189 

-351 FFNCAL
+351 FFNCTL

-494 WWYELIINIVTVVVL
+494 WWYELIINIITVIVL
-509 IGLGAILPGI
+509 IGLGAILLDDVKLNTALLLIKHNGF
-519 RRREVEYGVAF
+519 GWAF
-530 DKAQWIWMGILIIGS
+530 
-545 IILDIWLG
+545 
-553 STKIPLRIAMIV
+553 
-565 IQAVIALILTWLVG
+565 
-579 RRKPANATK
+579 

>member
-1 MIPFSTFVPSFLFK
+1 M
-15 IISNICLRKK
+15 
-25 GRTSKKTKE
+25 G
-34 KRRIHHGI
+34 
-42 EIPCFL
+42 
-48 RQLINKMKTITW
+48 
-60 PILALMA
+60 
-67 LCTVIGLDD
+67 
-76 IMYNFQ
+76 
-82 NQGMPV
+82 
-88 ITSWIIMCLLYV
+88 
-100 TPYSLMVGQ
+100 
-109 LGSTFDKEGGGLS
+109 
-122 SWVRGTDG
+122 
-130 EFLGYFTAW
+130 
-139 TYWAASIP
+139 ASIP

-161 WAVTGTGTKDFQY
+161 WAVTGTKDFQY

-189 IIFIIVEHHFSNS
+189 IIFIIVEHHFSNL

-336 GMGHFLLYFW
+336 EMGHFLLYFW

-494 WWYELIINIVTVVVL
+494 WWYELIINIVTVIVL
-509 IGLGAILPGI
+509 IGLGAILLDDVKLNTALLLIKHNGF
-519 RRREVEYGVAF
+519 GWAF
-530 DKAQWIWMGILIIGS
+530 
-545 IILDIWLG
+545 
-553 STKIPLRIAMIV
+553 
-565 IQAVIALILTWLVG
+565 
-579 RRKPANATK
+579 